1 MQKENVKSN
10 MALKNGHD
18 DSRLMTIQVNLAVIP
33 SKTWRRQVGNTNLP
47 ELLLIKF
54 PSQPF
59 FFVTTLDFTT
69 SSPILFASGPHPSY
83 FTARIFENRFSPSA
97 EDPIATS
104 QTTCKVH
111 IKLNQFIHNIISNL
125 CGPPSMFVL

>member
-47 ELLLIKF
+47 ELLLI
-54 PSQPF
+54 
-59 FFVTTLDFTT
+59 
-69 SSPILFASGPHPSY
+69 
-83 FTARIFENRFSPSA
+83 
-97 EDPIATS
+97 
-104 QTTCKVH
+104 
-111 IKLNQFIHNIISNL
+111 
-125 CGPPSMFVL
+125 